1 MCYLCHEYFNLS
13 DPLISS
19 IDSNHHQLLNNH
31 DQNLDTENKENSNTI
46 DTSSIRLTEE
56 HLLMADTEIQAI
68 KNAIGID
75 NIYEVYIS
83 DGTDNVYLY
92 SSEYQQKVLTQTRE
106 PEDWQYK
113 KIRDSLA
120 LINENYNFVM
130 KEVSSKDEA
139 DLPIYIS
146 DIPNA
151 YSISGSWSD
160 GSVYMTM
167 SHDNNM
173 DSATWEKIFVHELG
187 HYIAARS
194 VGSVFLL
201 ECHQTS

>member
-1 MCYLCHEYFNLS
+1 MCYLCQAYFNLS

-56 HLLMADTEIQAI
+56 HLLMADEEIQAI

-92 SSEYQQKVLTQTRE
+92 SSEYQQRVLTQTRE

-113 KIRDSLA
+113 KIRDSL
-120 LINENYNFVM
+120 
-130 KEVSSKDEA
+130 
-139 DLPIYIS
+139 
-146 DIPNA
+146 
-151 YSISGSWSD
+151 
-160 GSVYMTM
+160 
-167 SHDNNM
+167 
-173 DSATWEKIFVHELG
+173 
-187 HYIAARS
+187 
-194 VGSVFLL
+194 
-201 ECHQTS
+201 